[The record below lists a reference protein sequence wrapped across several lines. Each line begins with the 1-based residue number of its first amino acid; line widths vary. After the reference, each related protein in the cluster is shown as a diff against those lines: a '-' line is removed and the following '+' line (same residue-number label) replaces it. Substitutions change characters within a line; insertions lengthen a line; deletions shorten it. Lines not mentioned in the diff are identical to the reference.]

1 MVMVLVMM
9 LVVVVMVHRGSR
21 ISLVDKVPSAHTQV
35 LTVSV
40 CRHAWLAVA
49 HEAGWR
55 VAESVDLRVG
65 CTVANAA
72 AISGHVEG
80 IRSAATGSTHLERGI
95 AASADTAH

>member
-1 MVMVLVMM
+1 MVLVMM
-9 LVVVVMVHRGSR
+9 LVVVVMVHRRSR
-21 ISLVDKVPSAHTQV
+21 ISLVDQVPPAHTQV

-40 CRHAWLAVA
+40 CRHARLAVA

-55 VAESVDLRVG
+55 VAERVDLRIG

-80 IRSAATGSTHLERGI
+80 IRSATTGSAHLERCI